1 MTWEFDQL
9 LAAIKQG
16 IKDNTTAELEALTKS
31 FNTPI
36 QNLVRTQWVTSN
48 CSDIIFINLTPLTVL
63 TNGNIQVNNYILQ
76 PGGYFGVNGNN
87 AELNTDQYNV
97 VFDALATQCVVIKKL
112 YTKK

>member
-1 MTWEFDQL
+1 MTWEFDEL
-9 LAAIKQG
+9 LKAIKKG
-16 IKDNTTAELEALTKS
+16 IQEGTASEWETLTKS

-36 QNLVRTQWVTSN
+36 MNIVKTQWVTSN

-63 TNGNIQVNNYILQ
+63 TNGNIQVNNYVLQ

-87 AELNTDQYNV
+87 AEINTDQYNV